1 MIERAT
7 PPRPRVFS
15 LHVTRVGALSA
26 DSPSIFIFSDILN
39 CVRLILSVACI
50 RGMESVGF
58 FEGPEKLMEVWWQP
72 VLGADRARADLR
84 NISR

>member
-1 MIERAT
+1 M
-7 PPRPRVFS
+7 
-15 LHVTRVGALSA
+15 GALSA

-39 CVRLILSVACI
+39 CVCLILSVACI
-50 RGMESVGF
+50 REMESVGF